1 MQASAVENEPES
13 EREVTITRVY
23 DAPARL
29 LFEAYSKPEHIKK
42 WFGPKGWPVTL
53 CEMDFRVGGSF
64 RFAMTGPS
72 GKQNTP
78 FGGEYREIVP
88 DRKIVYDNGFETKGA
103 GRMLVTVTFDEG
115 KDGKTTLTIHTLFQ
129 SIAMRNSHVSRGFEQ
144 GTNSGL
150 DQLGDAR
157 GGDGDRASGH
167 KKRSRAGLPL
177 AIRLV
182 SSGPSAARRLPPL
195 EGATERAVGGAAATP
210 ATVVAVAS

>member
-1 MQASAVENEPES
+1 MQASAVEKHEPES
-13 EREVTITRVY
+13 QREVTITRVY

-29 LFEAYSKPEHIKK
+29 LFEAYSKPGHIKK

-88 DRKIVYDNGFETKGA
+88 NRKIVYDNGFEAKGA

-115 KDGKTTLTIHTLFQ
+115 KDGKTTLTIHTLFE

-150 DQLGDAR
+150 DQLGDLVAEMAVR
-157 GGDGDRASGH
+157 KRA
-167 KKRSRAGLPL
+167 
-177 AIRLV
+177 
-182 SSGPSAARRLPPL
+182 
-195 EGATERAVGGAAATP
+195 
-210 ATVVAVAS
+210 